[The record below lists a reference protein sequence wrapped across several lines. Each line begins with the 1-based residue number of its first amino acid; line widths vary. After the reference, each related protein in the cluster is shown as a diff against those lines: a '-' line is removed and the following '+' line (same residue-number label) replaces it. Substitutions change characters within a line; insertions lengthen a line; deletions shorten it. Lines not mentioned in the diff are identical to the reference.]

1 MSTALWATGL
11 ASAAFVASHLGL
23 SHPPVRN
30 RIVERIGEQGF
41 LGFYSAV
48 SLVMLIAMITAYA
61 HASHYVYLWV
71 PGHGLRHLPL
81 LFMPLA
87 FILIAGGMA
96 NPNPSAVGM
105 ENSLDQPNPVRG
117 VLRIT
122 RHPVMWGMM
131 LWSAVH
137 ILANGDLA
145 SLLFFGGFLL
155 TAGLGSLHLDQRM
168 ALSQGER
175 WQHFAAVTSYV
186 PFAAIIRGR
195 QSWSWREM
203 LRPVLLGL
211 GISVILFTSHSWLF
225 GVRPY

>member
-1 MSTALWATGL
+1 MDTAIAATGI
-11 ASAAFVASHLGL
+11 ASAAFVTSHLGL

-61 HASHYVYLWV
+61 HASHYVYLWI

-96 NPNPSAVGM
+96 MRNPSAVGM
-105 ENSLDQPNPVRG
+105 ESSLDQPSPASG

-122 RHPVMWGMM
+122 RHPVMWGML

-168 ALSQGER
+168 ALIQGER
-175 WQHFAAVTSYV
+175 WQRFAAVTSHI
-186 PFAAIIRGR
+186 PFVAIISGR
-195 QSWSWREM
+195 QSWSWSEL
-203 LRPVLLGL
+203 LRPTLLGL
-211 GISVILFTSHSWLF
+211 ALFIILLASHSYLF